1 MNMKTFIQK
10 LHRYISCYFTNPN
23 QTYWQRIRTIVGPA
37 DKDDFN
43 TIKQKNTRD
52 AFETFILNNSNKD
65 TYLLDAGC
73 NTGVEGYR
81 LFKKGYKGHYTG
93 IDSNEKAIVFAQKNL
108 SEFPRTCL
116 IVSDLAKMNF
126 PVENVYTKHR
136 SFDIVLM
143 KDVIEHH
150 KHYKPILTE
159 LIKFA
164 KKYFILSL
172 FIHTSLSNKNNLTLH
187 PDGYYLNT
195 YSQKRLKQFFVKKG
209 FKKHMRI
216 FTNNQDEVWVFK
228 R

>member
-1 MNMKTFIQK
+1 MKSFIQK
-10 LHRYISCYFTNPN
+10 LHRYISHYFIHSN

-37 DKDDFN
+37 DKNDFD
-43 TIKQKNTRD
+43 TIGQKNTRN
-52 AFETFILNNSNKD
+52 AFEEFILDHSNKY

-93 IDSNEKAIVFAQKNL
+93 IDSNEKAIAFAQKNL
-108 SEFPRTCL
+108 SEFPRTSF
-116 IVSDLAKMNF
+116 IVSDLVEIVF
-126 PVENVYTKHR
+126 PGEIAHAKHR

-150 KHYKPILTE
+150 KHYKPVLTK
-159 LIKFA
+159 LVQFA

-172 FIHTSLSNKNNLTLH
+172 FIHTSVSNKDNSTLH

-195 YSQKRLKQFFVKKG
+195 YSQKRLKQFFIKKG
-209 FKKHMRI
+209 FKKHKRI
-216 FTNNQDEVWVFK
+216 FTDNQDEVWIFK